1 MKSKKKTRN
10 SAWFEIG
17 KMEEKVKTKA
27 KKNPADLT
35 KRNNDARKRE
45 IAELTARVEKLDGS
59 ISDLGYCLAEYIN
72 GVIKRVE
79 KLELKGR

>member
-45 IAELTARVEKLDGS
+45 IAQLKERVEKLDMHFANLCCGLNVL
-59 ISDLGYCLAEYIN
+59 IGKA
-72 GVIKRVE
+72 VKRIE
-79 KLELKGR
+79 KLEKKGR